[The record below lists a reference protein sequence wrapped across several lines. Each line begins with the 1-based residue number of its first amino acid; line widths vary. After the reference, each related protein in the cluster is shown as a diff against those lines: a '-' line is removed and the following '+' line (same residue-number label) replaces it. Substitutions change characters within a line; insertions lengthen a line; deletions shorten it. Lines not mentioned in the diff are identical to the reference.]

1 MTQETVDKEKN
12 WKILNSVQVPP
23 LRNFREFFADM
34 SRFEIPPFCD
44 LAKWNNRMLS
54 NLLYYQTNYFAFMS
68 LVILFCASIQLRDV
82 LIGLVAIISVAAVLI
97 FSLSSDPTFVQVKND
112 DGRNRNF
119 FQTRHDHTF
128 ITLGAMLLS
137 FYFFVYAIVPVVT
150 VLFTFSL
157 PLLLVLVHAS
167 TRLRGFKVKFNH
179 QFERIGL
186 KHTVMACLLERCGI
200 ELKI

>member
-1 MTQETVDKEKN
+1 MTQETVGKEKN
-12 WKILNSVQVPP
+12 WKILNAVQVPP
-23 LRNFREFFADM
+23 LRNFREFFGDR
-34 SRFEIPPFCD
+34 SKFEIPPFCD

-68 LVILFCASIQLRDV
+68 LIILICASIHLRDV
-82 LIGLVAIISVAAVLI
+82 LIGFVAIISVAAVLI
-97 FSLSSDPTFVQVKND
+97 FSLSSDPTFVQA
-112 DGRNRNF
+112 
-119 FQTRHDHTF
+119 RHDHTF

-167 TRLRGFKVKFNH
+167 IRLRGFKVKFNH